1 MPNQRKRERRIRAHE
16 RLERQLA
23 SNCKPAGFKAHITL
37 SADDRAR
44 IGAELRTLEGRL
56 FGRPIT
62 DSGPRPWSTLVNAD
76 PAAEM
81 AERLHHG

>member
-23 SNCKPAGFKAHITL
+23 SGVKPAGFGAHIAL
-37 SADDRAR
+37 DAHDRDR
-44 IGAELRTLEGRL
+44 INGQLRTLEGRL

-62 DSGPRPWSTLVNAD
+62 DSGPRPWSETMGAD